1 LIGYNGSMNRDF
13 HPLVLALV
21 VSITGVFCALAVPA
35 HAQMAGGGLNPA
47 NPIGATPGLHRSPQ
61 ADEPPPPALPG
72 GSAIDPD
79 SQSQV
84 QIDNE
89 NPTKVLFTAINHNN
103 YAEARAAINRGARL
117 NAQNALGET
126 PIEMSVALNRNNITF
141 MLLSMRAADGSAVA
155 AAPAPG
161 MAASGMAA
169 PIVSVGVHV
178 HARMKQRASLINQPP
193 VFRPPPVSQAPG
205 VPDPAAGFLGFNGA
219 S

>member
-1 LIGYNGSMNRDF
+1 MNRKF
-13 HPLVLALV
+13 HSLALAI
-21 VSITGVFCALAVPA
+21 SISVTGLLCGLAAPA
-35 HAQMAGGGLNPA
+35 HAQMAGGLNPA
-47 NPIGATPGLHRSPQ
+47 NPIGATPGLHRGSQ

-72 GSAIDPD
+72 GSGINPD

-103 YAEARAAINRGARL
+103 YAEARAAISRGARL

-141 MLLSMRAADGSAVA
+141 MLLSMRAADGGASAA
-155 AAPAPG
+155 SPAPA
-161 MAASGMAA
+161 MAT
-169 PIVSVGVHV
+169 PIVSVGTPI
-178 HARMKQRASLINQPP
+178 HARVKQRAPSVDQTPA
-193 VFRPPPVSQAPG
+193 FRPPSISQSLG
-205 VPDPAAGFLGFNGA
+205 VPNPAAGFLGFNGA